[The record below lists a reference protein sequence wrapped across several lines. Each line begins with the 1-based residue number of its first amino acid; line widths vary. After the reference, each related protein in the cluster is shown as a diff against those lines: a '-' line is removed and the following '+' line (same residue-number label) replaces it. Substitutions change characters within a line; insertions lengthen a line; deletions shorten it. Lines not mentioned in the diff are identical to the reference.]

1 MVDINPT
8 EIKLR
13 MSKAIDSFKKD
24 LSSLRV
30 GRASSS
36 MLDQINVNA
45 YGNYMPINQI
55 STISVPEARLLL
67 VSVWDSSLV
76 SITEKSIRESPL
88 GLNPMVEGNVIRIS
102 IPALSEDRRVEI
114 TKVASKYAENAKIA
128 VRNIRRDNIEN
139 TRKLQKNSEISDD
152 AVNRLKK
159 FANEYK
165 VDIPQKEGDHIGPVI
180 SETQYNK
187 IQGLIKKGIDEGAN
201 LIAGGPGK
209 PDGLEDGY
217 YVKPTVFADVN
228 NNMEIARTEI
238 FGPVLSVIPFETEQE
253 AIEIANDTPYGL
265 TNYIQTEDQEKVK
278 RVARKLRSGM
288 IVANTASLAV
298 DAPFGGFKHSGIGR
312 EGGKEGLLEFLE
324 VKSIG
329 GWN

>member
-1 MVDINPT
+1 M
-8 EIKLR
+8 
-13 MSKAIDSFKKD
+13 
-24 LSSLRV
+24 
-30 GRASSS
+30 
-36 MLDQINVNA
+36 
-45 YGNYMPINQI
+45 
-55 STISVPEARLLL
+55 
-67 VSVWDSSLV
+67 
-76 SITEKSIRESPL
+76 EKSI
-88 GLNPMVEGNVIRIS
+88 
-102 IPALSEDRRVEI
+102 
-114 TKVASKYAENAKIA
+114 Y
-128 VRNIRRDNIEN
+128 
-139 TRKLQKNSEISDD
+139 DD

-209 PDGLEDGY
+209 PDGFKDGY

-238 FGPVLSVIPFETEQE
+238 FGPVLSVIPFETEEE

-288 IVANTASLAV
+288 IVVNTASLAV

-312 EGGKEGLLEFLE
+312 EGRKEGLLEFLK